1 MPIGEVSGPGSYPGC
16 HWVRYPLSVLHGV
29 CSSVGRASDCD
40 SEGPWVRPPSYTQI
54 VHNGQGLGV

>member
-40 SEGPWVRPPSYTQI
+40 SRGHGFDPHHTHKI